1 MKRRVLLAAVCL
13 CASLSPVA
21 LAEIDVNTI
30 DLSGLSSAELL
41 ILQNKL
47 NAAMWESADWKQV
60 TIQPGIL
67 KVGVDIPAGHYTI
80 TAADADVIKFRY
92 GDTLNSGKT
101 AVTYSSNAY
110 LSENLV
116 SPSAKNYHSNSVT
129 SIDVDMQ
136 AGCYVDISLGC
147 AVFSPYTGAAFAFS
161 EEALTMP
168 PASTPTPKPT
178 RRRPKQPKSLP
189 PRLRLHQC
197 PNYHQKSNTAH
208 LTTRLLPEIRK
219 NLWTKPSASQVKS
232 CRSWVPVKTVM
243 T

>member
-1 MKRRVLLAAVCL
+1 MKRRVLLSAVCL

-147 AVFSPYTGAAFAFS
+147 AVFSPYTGAAFAF
-161 EEALTMP
+161 
-168 PASTPTPKPT
+168 PKK
-178 RRRPKQPKSLP
+178 R
-189 PRLRLHQC
+189 
-197 PNYHQKSNTAH
+197 
-208 LTTRLLPEIRK
+208 
-219 NLWTKPSASQVKS
+219 
-232 CRSWVPVKTVM
+232 
-243 T
+243 